1 MTAII
6 LLLAMLSLSAGFF
19 VLFSGRR
26 EPQSCKPATHK
37 LNIRKA
43 VSQAIQEVKDD
54 PPEGLSMLECKA
66 IQLEEDEPIDI
77 FIDLDTPLEERLL
90 AGEKL
95 IDAGFTLN
103 PNKEQTSNDNQR
115 NACGVDQSEKT
126 TTDEDDR
133 PPLEL
138 TGE

>member
-1 MTAII
+1 
-6 LLLAMLSLSAGFF
+6 
-19 VLFSGRR
+19 
-26 EPQSCKPATHK
+26 

-103 PNKEQTSNDNQR
+103 PNKDQTSNDNQR